1 MKFASKLL
9 IKLGIILIILI
20 LGIATIGYLSGAF
33 FGPEKSTKSIVEN
46 SPYSEFLYVDKEV
59 ATDFINDSMN
69 ISISPSM
76 LFFVDSVYINL
87 DNSTIEDSNIT
98 EDKSDTNIN
107 SSNNGSNSSNSENK
121 TEVAIKTPLWFL
133 GYLFAGDDISIENGY
148 IFINS
153 KHFGKPDFNY
163 SYEEYNGLMEGNIV
177 VYSKE
182 KLIILDSDDKYNYM
196 QMVFKNTDD
205 YAKYLNETKAQ
216 DDDLFAI
223 DWTTVGLGVKLNST
237 LQYNGDYV
245 VETSIF
251 NKSSISDN
259 IDYIKFQKLQKI
271 EEKFSYAGHNIS
283 DLRFLLNNSS
293 NEEYN

>member
-9 IKLGIILIILI
+9 IKLGIVLIILI

-33 FGPEKSTKSIVEN
+33 FGPEKSTKSIVDN
-46 SPYSEFLYVDKEV
+46 SPYPEFLYVDKEV

-87 DNSTIEDSNIT
+87 DNSTIEDSSMMENN
-98 EDKSDTNIN
+98 DNNNIN
-107 SSNNGSNSSNSENK
+107 DSNNNTNSENK
-121 TEVAIKTPLWFL
+121 TEIAVKTPLWFV

-177 VYSKE
+177 VYSE
-182 KLIILDSDDKYNYM
+182 ETLIILNSDEKYNYM
-196 QMVFKNTDD
+196 QMVFKNTND

-216 DDDLFAI
+216 DEDLFAI

-245 VETSIF
+245 VETSVF

-259 IDYIKFQKLQKI
+259 IDYLKLQKLQKI
-271 EEKFSYAGHNIS
+271 EEKFSYGGHNIS
-283 DLRFLLNNSS
+283 DLGFLLNNSS